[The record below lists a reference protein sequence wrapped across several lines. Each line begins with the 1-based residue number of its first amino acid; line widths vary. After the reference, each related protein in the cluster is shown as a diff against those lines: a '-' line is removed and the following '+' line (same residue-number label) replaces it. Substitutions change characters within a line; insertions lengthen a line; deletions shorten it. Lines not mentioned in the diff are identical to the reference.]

1 MSKTANIGSFFGKGT
16 NSSTVAT
23 LPPVSVSSSTA
34 KVSSSDPVFEDYT
47 PREKQAHQLAK
58 EMLGTS
64 YDPLRTNRYIKSL
77 KK

>member
-1 MSKTANIGSFFGKGT
+1 MSKTANIGSFFGKAPT
-16 NSSTVAT
+16 PTPVLVSTPAIS
-23 LPPVSVSSSTA
+23 PA
-34 KVSSSDPVFEDYT
+34 KVSSSDPVFEEYT